1 MKKTITPVI
10 TGIRPA
16 QRPVFRLHYH
26 PDTIRKNIAL
36 LKDQCEEEQAQ
47 FLFEDIQTLV
57 DFALSKL
64 NIKKPTK

>member
-10 TGIRPA
+10 TTL
-16 QRPVFRLHYH
+16 RLHYH

-36 LKDQCEEEQAQ
+36 LKELCEEEQAQ
-47 FLFEDIQTLV
+47 FLLEDIQTLV

-64 NIKKPTK
+64 DIKKPTK